1 MTEFENLKRS
11 YASVLQYGMIMGANK
26 SEAKQGNEIVHKFC
40 ETLVENSMYS
50 DNDKNYMK
58 NELQLLKQ
66 ELDDEIEAAYN
77 KRQ

>member
-1 MTEFENLKRS
+1 MTEFENLKRN
-11 YASVLQYGMIMGANK
+11 YAGAVQCGMIMGVNK
-26 SEAKQGNEIVHKFC
+26 SGAKHGNDMVHKFC
-40 ETLVENSMYS
+40 EMLVENSMYS

-66 ELDDEIEAAYN
+66 ELDAEIEAAYN